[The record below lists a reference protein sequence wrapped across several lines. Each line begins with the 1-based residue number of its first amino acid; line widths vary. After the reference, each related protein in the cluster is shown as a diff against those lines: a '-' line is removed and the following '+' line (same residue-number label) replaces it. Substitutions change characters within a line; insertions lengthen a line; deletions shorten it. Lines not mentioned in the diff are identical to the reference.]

1 MARALVAAS
10 LLSAAAS
17 AFRARPAIPR
27 PAPPATR
34 LDLFGLGFAETAVVL
49 GAGATYAVRRVKKK
63 AAAQRVRR
71 DRELADAV
79 AAARAEALADA
90 DARVEAAV
98 QRRRGIL
105 AFATAFKTAA
115 RRRRRGVA
123 ERRRSGTTDY
133 PTTRPRVAPR
143 GSHDPPS
150 RGTPRLPRPAL
161 AWHPAAPTTR
171 PRVAPRGGAAATR
184 PRSKNIED
192 GLRRVRSRPQV
203 QEARAEA
210 QVLQRAAVVEAA
222 ASATAMKRTQ
232 LEEVKGNFTREVVRL
247 QSELNTA
254 KSSVETDRKAAAE
267 AVATV
272 ETLASEY
279 AALEARVEV
288 AESERDAAQEDAEKF
303 EKASEALQDEIF
315 SLDLEFEQSTQ
326 VMNNQFEQ
334 DLEARAPRGNLSPHN
349 IRVAAA
355 ASPRPVCGRTPPL
368 RAVDCLPRAHAA
380 PFLPSGPRHPAVSQ
394 SSAVVDLRVGRG
406 PAAGCHVDI
415 PSAG

>member
-1 MARALVAAS
+1 
-10 LLSAAAS
+10 
-17 AFRARPAIPR
+17 
-27 PAPPATR
+27 
-34 LDLFGLGFAETAVVL
+34 
-49 GAGATYAVRRVKKK
+49 
-63 AAAQRVRR
+63 
-71 DRELADAV
+71 
-79 AAARAEALADA
+79 
-90 DARVEAAV
+90 VEAAV

-133 PTTRPRVAPR
+133 
-143 GSHDPPS
+143 
-150 RGTPRLPRPAL
+150 
-161 AWHPAAPTTR
+161 PTTR

-415 PSAG
+415 PR